1 MVVSCCEKRR
11 PCLTRE
17 TQGSGLMRNAIIVAS
32 LFAVSFA
39 LSAMACR
46 ADARAR
52 PDATAQAHP
61 VGGRVLG
68 LSAICDE
75 CRPERFSSECSG
87 LLEGPVFDREGTLW
101 VAGILKGVIWRVSPD
116 GHCAVGM
123 QLPPEVKFPC
133 GLRFSQDGTLYGV
146 AMGYGLFSV
155 DLSSKKVSLLANGA
169 SLGGLPDGAFH
180 GLDDI
185 FIDRTGGMYLTDAAG
200 SSVLNPVGQL
210 FYRDSSGNVKRII
223 SGGLMFPNG
232 VVLSPD
238 EKMLYIDE
246 WAANRILAVPVVSPG
261 VINSAW
267 AYVFATMQGGHGPD
281 SMTADSAGNIYV
293 AHYGSGEV
301 LIFAPNGDY
310 YGPIRLP
317 EDAGSN
323 PTNLA
328 FHNGYLY
335 ITESEKGEIWRV
347 KAKIP
352 GIKLYGGS

>member
-1 MVVSCCEKRR
+1 MWNVSEKKHRSNR
-11 PCLTRE
+11 VTG
-17 TQGSGLMRNAIIVAS
+17 TITTTG
-32 LFAVSFA
+32 A
-39 LSAMACR
+39 LLLALACVFSALLSQ
-46 ADARAR
+46 ADARPR
-52 PDATAQAHP
+52 PEAASQASP

-68 LSAICDE
+68 LSAICDD
-75 CRPERFSSECSG
+75 CRAEKFTSECSG
-87 LLEGPVFDREGTLW
+87 FLEAPVFDREGTLW
-101 VAGILKGVIWRVSPD
+101 VAGILKSVIWRVTPD

-123 QLPPEVKFPC
+123 QLPAEVKYPC

-155 DLSSKKVSLLANGA
+155 DMSSKKVTLLASGA

-210 FYRDSSGNVKRII
+210 FYRDSGGNVKRLI

-261 VINSAW
+261 VINPGW
-267 AYVFATMQGGHGPD
+267 GYVFATLSGGHGPD

-301 LIFAPNGDY
+301 LMFAPNGDY

-317 EDAGSN
+317 EGAGSN

-347 KAKIP
+347 KTKIP
-352 GIKLYGGS
+352 GISLYGGS

>member
-1 MVVSCCEKRR
+1 MI
-11 PCLTRE
+11 
-17 TQGSGLMRNAIIVAS
+17 NAL
-32 LFAVSFA
+32 LFAAIFA
-39 LSAMACR
+39 LSVITCQV
-46 ADARAR
+46 DARPR
-52 PDATAQAHP
+52 PNATAQANQ

-68 LSAICDE
+68 LSAICDD
-75 CRPERFSSECSG
+75 CTPEKFTSECSG
-87 LLEGPVFDREGTLW
+87 FLEAPVFDREGTLW

-123 QLPPEVKFPC
+123 QLPAEVKFPC

-155 DLSSKKVSLLANGA
+155 DMSSKKVTLLASGA
-169 SLGGLPDGAFH
+169 TVGGLPDGAFH

-185 FIDRTGGMYLTDAAG
+185 FIDRAGGMYLTDAAG
-200 SSVLNPVGQL
+200 SSVLKPIGQL
-210 FYRDSSGNVKRII
+210 FYRDSGGNIKRII

-261 VINSAW
+261 VINEAW
-267 AYVFATMQGGHGPD
+267 GYVFATLSGGHGPD

-293 AHYGSGEV
+293 AHFGSGEV
-301 LIFAPNGDY
+301 LVFASNGDY
-310 YGPIRLP
+310 YGAIRLP
-317 EDAGSN
+317 EGAGSD

-335 ITESEKGEIWRV
+335 VTESAKGEIWRV

>member
-1 MVVSCCEKRR
+1 MWNVSEKKVHGSNRVTGTIAITTALLLA
-11 PCLTRE
+11 LTYVF
-17 TQGSGLMRNAIIVAS
+17 SAPAS
-32 LFAVSFA
+32 QAG
-39 LSAMACR
+39 
-46 ADARAR
+46 AR
-52 PDATAQAHP
+52 PRPEATPQANP

-68 LSAICDE
+68 LSAICDD
-75 CRPERFSSECSG
+75 CRPEKFTSECTG
-87 LLEGPVFDREGTLW
+87 FLEGPVFDREGTLW
-101 VAGILKGVIWRVSPD
+101 VAGILKGVIWRVTPD
-116 GHCAVGM
+116 GHCTVGM
-123 QLPPEVKFPC
+123 QLPAEVKFPC

-155 DLSSKKVSLLANGA
+155 DMSSKKVTLLASGA
-169 SLGGLPDGAFH
+169 GLGGLPDGAFH

-223 SGGLMFPNG
+223 NGGLMFPNG

-261 VINSAW
+261 VINPGW
-267 AYVFATMQGGHGPD
+267 GYVFATLSGGHGPD

-293 AHYGSGEV
+293 AHFGSGEV

-317 EDAGSN
+317 EGAGSN

-335 ITESEKGEIWRV
+335 ITEGEKGEIWRV

-352 GIKLYGGS
+352 GISLYGGS

>member
-1 MVVSCCEKRR
+1 VRNVSREEHGPNRVTGTIAITTALLLA
-11 PCLTRE
+11 LTYVF
-17 TQGSGLMRNAIIVAS
+17 G
-32 LFAVSFA
+32 A
-39 LSAMACR
+39 LLGQ
-46 ADARAR
+46 ADARSR
-52 PDATAQAHP
+52 PEATAQATP

-68 LSAICDE
+68 LAVICDE
-75 CRPERFSSECSG
+75 CRPQKFTSECSG

-123 QLPPEVKFPC
+123 QLPAEVKFPC

-146 AMGYGLFSV
+146 AMGYGLFSI
-155 DLSSKKVSLLANGA
+155 DLSSKKVTLLASGT

-185 FIDRTGGMYLTDAAG
+185 FIDRTGGIYLTDAAG

-210 FYRDSSGNVKRII
+210 FYRDPSGNVKRII

-261 VINSAW
+261 VINPAW
-267 AYVFATMQGGHGPD
+267 SYVFATMQGGHGPD

-317 EDAGSN
+317 EGAGSN

-347 KAKIP
+347 KTKIP
-352 GIKLYGGS
+352 GINLYGGS

>member
-1 MVVSCCEKRR
+1 MWNFSGKEHGSNRVLR
-11 PCLTRE
+11 PV
-17 TQGSGLMRNAIIVAS
+17 AITTTLLLALAS
-32 LFAVSFA
+32 VFGA
-39 LSAMACR
+39 LPSLAG
-46 ADARAR
+46 AR
-52 PDATAQAHP
+52 PRPEAASPANP

-68 LSAICDE
+68 LSAICDD
-75 CRPERFSSECSG
+75 CRPEKFTSECSG
-87 LLEGPVFDREGTLW
+87 FLEAPVFDREGILW
-101 VAGILKGVIWRVSPD
+101 VAGILKGVIWRVTPD
-116 GHCAVGM
+116 GHCAVGI
-123 QLPPEVKFPC
+123 QLPAEVKYPC

-146 AMGYGLFSV
+146 AMGYGLFSI
-155 DLSSKKVSLLANGA
+155 DMSSTRKVTLLASGA
-169 SLGGLPDGAFH
+169 GLGGLPDGAFH

-261 VINSAW
+261 VINPGWS
-267 AYVFATMQGGHGPD
+267 YVFATLSGGHGPD

-293 AHYGSGEV
+293 AHYGSAEV

-317 EDAGSN
+317 EGAGSN

-347 KAKIP
+347 RAKIP
-352 GIKLYGGS
+352 GINLYGGS

>member
-1 MVVSCCEKRR
+1 VRNVSREEHGPNRVTGTIAITTALLLA
-11 PCLTRE
+11 LTYVF
-17 TQGSGLMRNAIIVAS
+17 G
-32 LFAVSFA
+32 A
-39 LSAMACR
+39 LLGQ
-46 ADARAR
+46 ADARSR
-52 PDATAQAHP
+52 PEATAQATP

-68 LSAICDE
+68 LAVICDE
-75 CRPERFSSECSG
+75 CRPQKFTSECSG

-123 QLPPEVKFPC
+123 QLPAEVKFPC

-146 AMGYGLFSV
+146 AMGYGLFSI
-155 DLSSKKVSLLANGA
+155 DLSSKKVTLLASGT

-210 FYRDSSGNVKRII
+210 FYRDPSGNVKRII

-261 VINSAW
+261 VINPAW
-267 AYVFATMQGGHGPD
+267 SYVFATMQGGHGPD

-317 EDAGSN
+317 EGAGSN

-347 KAKIP
+347 KTKIP
-352 GIKLYGGS
+352 GINLYGGS